1 MDDERIDIRC
11 QALPAH
17 VSAEPLQG
25 LAPTCHSLPM
35 TGPSIRIATGILGTI
50 AAVVGE
56 AFAVGTG
63 RPPNEALLHLAIG
76 LTYLHGGLAIWGHE
90 PANRTGRLM
99 VLVGL
104 TWFIGTLNGSEIG
117 IVREVVLAI
126 EDTWTVLLVALVLSY
141 PGGRFD
147 NRLDAVAVA
156 ILAIGATALNILFS
170 TSLPLLADKSN
181 GLYGGLALALLA
193 SAVVIRRYVI
203 APRRLRRDLI
213 PVLVAGAVFLG
224 TLIINN
230 VRRIADLPDDVG
242 VILVAA
248 RDLAPAAI
256 PVALLIGFYRQNERR
271 LRALVDAIPDRM
283 LRFARDGSYLNE
295 RSEGRPGSPGDAG
308 VPGGRR
314 LHELMFNE
322 AGDTARLSATVALET
337 GVIQAFD
344 FSLELPD
351 GERQFE
357 ARVAPS
363 GPDEV
368 TAIIRDF
375 TAQRAAET
383 ELRRSRARIVEA
395 TDAERQRLERD
406 LHDGAQQRLVSLSLA
421 LRLLRARLGGPDGTN
436 AEAIAASD
444 QAAAELKAAITELRE
459 LARGIHPTIL
469 TEAGLGAALTS
480 LVDRSVIPASVSS
493 LPDRRLSQAIEAT
506 AYFVVS
512 EALTNTAK
520 YASATR
526 ASVGAACV
534 GSTLRVEVADDGV
547 GGADDSRGTGIRGLQ
562 DRVAAL
568 GGRLTI
574 ESPAGQGTL
583 VVAEIPIG

>member
-1 MDDERIDIRC
+1 M
-11 QALPAH
+11 
-17 VSAEPLQG
+17 
-25 LAPTCHSLPM
+25 
-35 TGPSIRIATGILGTI
+35 
-50 AAVVGE
+50 
-56 AFAVGTG
+56 
-63 RPPNEALLHLAIG
+63 
-76 LTYLHGGLAIWGHE
+76 
-90 PANRTGRLM
+90 
-99 VLVGL
+99 
-104 TWFIGTLNGSEIG
+104 
-117 IVREVVLAI
+117 
-126 EDTWTVLLVALVLSY
+126 
-141 PGGRFD
+141 PG
-147 NRLDAVAVA
+147 
-156 ILAIGATALNILFS
+156 
-170 TSLPLLADKSN
+170 
-181 GLYGGLALALLA
+181 
-193 SAVVIRRYVI
+193 
-203 APRRLRRDLI
+203 APR
-213 PVLVAGAVFLG
+213 P
-224 TLIINN
+224 
-230 VRRIADLPDDVG
+230 
-242 VILVAA
+242 
-248 RDLAPAAI
+248 
-256 PVALLIGFYRQNERR
+256 RQR
-271 LRALVDAIPDRM
+271 
-283 LRFARDGSYLNE
+283 
-295 RSEGRPGSPGDAG
+295 
-308 VPGGRR
+308 
-314 LHELMFNE
+314 
-322 AGDTARLSATVALET
+322 
-337 GVIQAFD
+337 QAFD

>member
-1 MDDERIDIRC
+1 
-11 QALPAH
+11 
-17 VSAEPLQG
+17 
-25 LAPTCHSLPM
+25 
-35 TGPSIRIATGILGTI
+35 
-50 AAVVGE
+50 
-56 AFAVGTG
+56 
-63 RPPNEALLHLAIG
+63 LAIG